1 MGEMIN
7 IIKEEIGNIFKNQQK
22 ERVDKLKHLNELSV
36 KGQTLFT
43 GSSLMEQFPIDEL
56 LMNRGINKI
65 IYNRGV
71 GGFTTTD
78 LLGHMEEMIFGVEP
92 SKIFINIGTND
103 IGLPEY
109 ALDKLI
115 KNYEV
120 ILNKIKDKLP
130 NTEVYVMAYYPINEV
145 AKIPENDWERSAFIT
160 RNNENIKIANDAV
173 KELAEK
179 IGYKYIDV
187 NEGLTD
193 ENGRLKVEYTV
204 EGIHMY
210 ANAYNVILDNMMK
223 YL

>member
-7 IIKEEIGNIFKNQQK
+7 IKKEEIGNSFKYQQNEK
-22 ERVDKLKHLNELSV
+22 INKLKHLNESSV

-43 GSSLMEQFPIDEL
+43 GSSLMEQFPIGEL
-56 LMNRGINKI
+56 LKNRGINKI
-65 IYNRGV
+65 IYNTGV
-71 GGFTTTD
+71 GGFTTD
-78 LLGHMEEMIFGVEP
+78 DFLIHMEEMVFGVEP

-103 IGLPEY
+103 ISALDY
-109 ALDKLI
+109 SLDKLI
-115 KNYEV
+115 KNYEA
-120 ILNKIKDKLP
+120 ILNKIKDRLP
-130 NTEVYVMAYYPINEV
+130 NAEVYVMAYYPVNEV
-145 AKIPENDWERSAFIT
+145 AKIAENDWEKSAFIT